1 MNKNIL
7 VLLAATSVIVACTN
21 EPKVSSENSAGTD
34 TTAAAATYKS
44 YGDTINATG
53 AVDMAK
59 FAELAATQDSIP
71 VKLDCEIIT
80 SCVKKGCWMD
90 VKMAGDQTMK
100 VHFRDYGFFVPTSG
114 LEGKNAVIAGYAL
127 KEVTDVAT
135 LRHYAEDAGQSK
147 EECEKITA
155 ADTSWTFMADGVLI
169 RE

>member
-7 VLLAATSVIVACTN
+7 VLLVAASVIASCNN
-21 EPKVSSENSAGTD
+21 EPNGSSDKAAVTD
-34 TTAAAATYKS
+34 SPAAVPAYKS

-53 AVDMAK
+53 AINMAR
-59 FAELAATQDSIP
+59 FAELAATGDSIP

-127 KEVTDVAT
+127 KDVTDVAT

-147 EECEKITA
+147 EECDKITS